1 MRICIYVHFIY
12 FTLIWETNEANT
24 VLLPQP
30 FLLSLCIN
38 YPLTSSSLSL
48 SSLSP
53 TFLLC
58 ILFYYSSFPNFS
70 FLAFLLFKPIFSAP
84 FFRVVKDEEST
95 RRRLLL
101 YSFNFFLSFLFY
113 FIYILFFYLYSFIIS
128 FSSFYVFFSYFLFLE
143 RFLMSVIKGIYSFSS
158 SIFLFFKV

>member
-101 YSFNFFLSFLFY
+101 YSFNFF
-113 FIYILFFYLYSFIIS
+113 FIIFVLFYLYF
-128 FSSFYVFFSYFLFLE
+128 
-143 RFLMSVIKGIYSFSS
+143 
-158 SIFLFFKV
+158 IFLFIFFYYFFFFLLRVLLIFSFSREVSHVSY